1 MQEGINEIIATVRLH
16 AAPMGV
22 ICRGD
27 RIMMAVFRSSHTASL
42 IEETGLVVA
51 NIMHDPV
58 IFVRAAF
65 SDLDPDDFIE
75 FEEAGHQVCRLS
87 SAESW
92 VVYRSRIDQK
102 TEQKLL
108 VSLEP
113 IRIELAE
120 STIVPINR
128 GFNSVIEAAVHGT
141 RYVLTRDSAL
151 KDKID
156 HHVDL
161 VKRCGGERELEA
173 LRLLQGYLS

>member
-1 MQEGINEIIATVRLH
+1 MKLSPFWPMQEGINEIIATIKLH

-75 FEEAGHQVCRLS
+75 FEEAGQQVCRLS

-92 VVYRSRIDQK
+92 VVYHATIDQK

-108 VSLEP
+108 ISLEP
-113 IRIELAE
+113 MRDAAFERTPPPT
-120 STIVPINR
+120 SFRSSDFPI
-128 GFNSVIEAAVHGT
+128 F
-141 RYVLTRDSAL
+141 
-151 KDKID
+151 
-156 HHVDL
+156 
-161 VKRCGGERELEA
+161 
-173 LRLLQGYLS
+173 